1 MLAVIVLKSCGTQGS
16 SFSLRA
22 SALTLEICFN
32 HIVNIGEE
40 TKKKKEKKDKDIHI
54 AVTFSAA
61 ATMQ

>member
-1 MLAVIVLKSCGTQGS
+1 
-16 SFSLRA
+16 
-22 SALTLEICFN
+22 
-32 HIVNIGEE
+32 VNIGEE